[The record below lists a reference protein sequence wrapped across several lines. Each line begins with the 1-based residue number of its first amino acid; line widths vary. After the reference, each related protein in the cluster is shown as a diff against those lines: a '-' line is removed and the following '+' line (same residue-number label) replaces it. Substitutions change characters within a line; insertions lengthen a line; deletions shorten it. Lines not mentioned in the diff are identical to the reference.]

1 MVYLEAWDDY
11 QKAAEELYL
20 RGPLKTRFVSEYRHK
35 EGTLVLKVFDGVKCL
50 KFRTDKQPDLKKFER
65 LTLSLMC
72 KMQNKRE
79 ADMMDVDEAPSTMK
93 EGAAGAEEPAI
104 ITPVQSPPP
113 PAGKKARKKKKN

>member
-79 ADMMDVDEAPSTMK
+79 ADMTDVDEVK
-93 EGAAGAEEPAI
+93 GGAAGAEEAAI

>member
-35 EGTLVLKVFDGVKCL
+35 EGTLILKVFDGVKCL
-50 KFRTDKQPDLKKFER
+50 KYRTDKQPDLKKFER

-79 ADMMDVDEAPSTMK
+79 ADMMDVDEANK
-93 EGAAGAEEPAI
+93 GAGGAEETTV
-104 ITPVQSPPP
+104 TPVQSPPP
-113 PAGKKARKKKKN
+113 PAGKKGRKKKKN

>member
-50 KFRTDKQPDLKKFER
+50 KYRTDKQPDLKKFER

-79 ADMMDVDEAPSTMK
+79 ADMMDVDEAAK
-93 EGAAGAEEPAI
+93 EGAEEPAI
-104 ITPVQSPPP
+104 TTPIQSPPP